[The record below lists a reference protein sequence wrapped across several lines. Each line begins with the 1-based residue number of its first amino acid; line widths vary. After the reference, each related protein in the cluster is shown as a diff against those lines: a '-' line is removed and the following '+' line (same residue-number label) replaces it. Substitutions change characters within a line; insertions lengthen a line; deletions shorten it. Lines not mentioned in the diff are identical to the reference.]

1 MRSEP
6 ATNRFRHTDQYL
18 EATLKLRQERFLRG
32 VKGFSGL
39 ILLSKSATVVSPLQ
53 SLSARGRRFPS
64 NTVRGACV
72 LPTAAI
78 ASAAARDVHRRLAPL
93 LLYQVLHLL
102 SAATNPNIARAL
114 TRELRQHVMDTVS
127 DLASRLEAS
136 ENVRLYDSDVRPPG
150 TTNTGG
156 AAA

>member
-6 ATNRFRHTDQYL
+6 ATNRFRHADFSEYGGQYL
-18 EATLKLRQERFLRG
+18 EATLKLCQERILRG
-32 VKGFSGL
+32 V
-39 ILLSKSATVVSPLQ
+39 Q
-53 SLSARGRRFPS
+53 CLSARGRSFPS

-78 ASAAARDVHRRLAPL
+78 ASAAARDVHHRLAPL
-93 LLYQVLHLL
+93 QLYQVLHLL